1 MIGRFSIRVKY
12 LVKDC
17 RADEARFTLIPY
29 QVRSSVAAV
38 KPDVYNAGKLL
49 SPTPSG
55 KRWVYLFQ

>member
-1 MIGRFSIRVKY
+1 
-12 LVKDC
+12 VKDC
-17 RADEARFTLIPY
+17 RAAEARFTLIPY

-55 KRWVYLFQ
+55 KKMGVSVSVKEIV